1 MSKLFD
7 HAVRSASPAHAELVR
22 KYELYRTVVEF
33 LAALLFVIGSILFF
47 FPSLVF
53 SGTWLFLLGSIL
65 FAVRPTIRLL
75 LELRLANLPVPS
87 EFRPYGAAALEKDTP
102 S

>member
-7 HAVRSASPAHAELVR
+7 NAARSASPAHEELVR

-33 LAALLFVIGSILFF
+33 LAALTFVIGSIFF
-47 FPSLVF
+47 FYPSLEF
-53 SGTWLFLLGSIL
+53 SGTWLFLIGSIL

-75 LELRLANLPVPS
+75 LELQLANLPVPT
-87 EFRPYGAAALEKDTP
+87 EFRPYGAAKLTEDGDR
-102 S
+102 